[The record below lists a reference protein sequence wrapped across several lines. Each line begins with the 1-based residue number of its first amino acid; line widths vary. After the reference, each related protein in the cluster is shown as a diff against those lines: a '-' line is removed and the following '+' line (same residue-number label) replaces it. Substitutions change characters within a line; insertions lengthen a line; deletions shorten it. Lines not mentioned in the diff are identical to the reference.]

1 MTGPL
6 LPAEASSMAYPT
18 TEATPFGLAHRR
30 SIANE
35 AARECYCP
43 IGVSDPIL
51 WPRTARQEPGVL
63 VPGLTGGRSSPDRS
77 RHRAGSDPVRGRCLS
92 VQRLDPPVEAWV
104 SAQGPLRPAQPVA
117 RLGIEVGERHRQRCG
132 HAAVCCEPVGRV
144 LAASASGQAIAQTDT
159 VHSTNAVVT
168 WPRWTACTTATMTPA
183 ATTSPSSRIGCRRPT
198 VTNPTPITNRDAA
211 RRGSASHIV
220 SNAQRAALVA

>member
-1 MTGPL
+1 MCTASAHDRAAAPNHHNAPSAPTTTAGKQYSIPWHPTPRPASPRWPTDLKLRPHQRPDAAADPPRPTPRMTGPL

-144 LAASASGQAIAQTDT
+144 LAASADPGVGQ
-159 VHSTNAVVT
+159 
-168 WPRWTACTTATMTPA
+168 RC
-183 ATTSPSSRIGCRRPT
+183 
-198 VTNPTPITNRDAA
+198 
-211 RRGSASHIV
+211 
-220 SNAQRAALVA
+220 